1 MRKLAKTVAGRVA
14 EPSSANVQ
22 GALSARQGRAEV
34 AALRREH
41 TTLLH
46 EYDEARA
53 RVREYSSRSFLRP
66 GERLEARTLE
76 RLTQHKRAALGDVG
90 KRLSQLEA
98 HAAERPSLA
107 PGGDR

>member
-1 MRKLAKTVAGRVA
+1 MRKLAQTVAGRVTD
-14 EPSSANVQ
+14 PTTLLVP
-22 GALSARQGRAEV
+22 GALPARQGHAQV

-41 TTLLH
+41 TALVR

-76 RLTQHKRAALGDVG
+76 RLTQHKREALGDVG

-98 HAAERPSLA
+98 RVLA